1 MAKLYYGNGDCEI
14 EASEEIRGVQ
24 IHYKGN
30 ISTIWADNSNDV
42 LTSHQ
47 NNGIMMVSLNGQPLP
62 KKLFTYRGEFKIISV
77 IIADSNGNKVPT
89 TIHRVMDYSE
99 LLTSNAEDMTEIKV
113 EDMKVGYT
121 YGKALEKESPQILSN
136 LHTSK
141 HDGRLYLKDGTEYTG
156 DFHVHNTKDGGAMT
170 GKEHT
175 NNSQLLYTRLKWEEN
190 GTLVPT
196 NNNAPTIKQH
206 NKHMIN
212 RGKTAIFGKRRKA
225 KRR

>member
-1 MAKLYYGNGDCEI
+1 MAKLYYGNGEVTI
-14 EASEEIRGVQ
+14 EASIDIRGVE
-24 IHYKGN
+24 INYSGAVS
-30 ISTIWADNSNDV
+30 ISGESEGV
-42 LTSHQ
+42 LKMHQ
-47 NNGIMMVSLNGQPLP
+47 NNKIIVVSLKGQPL
-62 KKLFTYRGEFKIISV
+62 KHLFNYSGEIKIISV
-77 IIADSNGNKVPT
+77 LVADNNGEKVPT
-89 TIHRVMDYSE
+89 TVHRVMDYSE

-121 YGKALEKESPQILSN
+121 YEKALEKESPQILSN